1 MPHLKLSRRAFTLI
15 ELLVVIAIIAIL
27 IGLLL
32 PAVQKVREAA
42 ARTACTNNLKQI
54 GLATHN
60 YHDANGFLP
69 PAAGRPRGMALDNIG
84 PVTFWILPYLEQ
96 GNIFQ
101 AALNPAT
108 GFYDSLYLTAN
119 EIPIKV
125 YICSSDPSY
134 ASSNTT
140 GTNSALGC
148 YAANALAFSEYRYD
162 TPGNVLTAYVHGP
175 LMNGGNYK
183 TAGAHYPIATGG
195 KKIPTDYPDGT
206 SNTIFWTEKYAL
218 CSPDGNGNNGGT
230 QWSTRFEPQT
240 APYIGSGVSTANIAF
255 GTNIPKQ
262 QAPAYGVEG
271 FFQMQPTPW
280 LSSGGTACKPG
291 IAATS
296 HTGGI
301 MTGLGDASVRVCAPS
316 MSPQT
321 WWKAM
326 VPDDGNVLPSDW

>member
-1 MPHLKLSRRAFTLI
+1 MRSRRGFTLI

-42 ARTACTNNLKQI
+42 ARAACSNNLKQI

-69 PAAGRPRGMALDNIG
+69 PAAGRPKGMAVENIG
-84 PVTFWILPYLEQ
+84 PVTFWLLPYLEQ

-101 AALNPAT
+101 AAFNTTT
-108 GFYDSLYLTAN
+108 GVYDSLYLTAN
-119 EIPIKV
+119 ELPIKV

-134 ASSNTT
+134 SSQNTG

-148 YAANALAFSEYRYD
+148 YAANALAFSEFKYD

-175 LMNGGNYK
+175 LMTSGNYK
-183 TAGAHYPIATGG
+183 TAGAHFPIATGG

-218 CSPDGNGNNGGT
+218 CSPNGNVNNGGT

-240 APYIGSGVSTANIAF
+240 APYIGSGVATAGLAY
-255 GTNIPKQ
+255 GTNIPGQ
-262 QAPAYGVEG
+262 QAPVYGNEG

-280 LSSGGTACKPG
+280 LSAGGNACKPG
-291 IAATS
+291 IASTS

-301 MTGLGDASVRVCAPS
+301 MTGLGDASVRICSPS
-316 MSPQT
+316 MAPQT